1 METDKMSTA
10 SSVGAERRPL
20 LQALV
25 LERRILFAC
34 TVLVGLSTFVWITA
48 VCTEKWVHIYS
59 PNGIYLPTRGEY
71 FMWSDSGVWEICRYV
86 FRPTLVPE
94 AVNASTTPRPIDVTG
109 LTGEYYTNH
118 FRCTRMSSLAGF
130 FFGKVLPCV
139 STLTRNPRICWN
151 MNSSFRSQVLIYQ
164 LYCTNYL
171 AQPIMKNGKPAD
183 PAYDIDV
190 ANYVRTMISFGIIS
204 LFVMA
209 MGCGFSIYTFRNPR
223 YMFKRLAA
231 GIHFIST
238 SCTFVVVQVT
248 MSSLDHMQKNVK
260 YIYPERASHYFHIS
274 YFLAWF
280 VVLVN
285 FFAAASF
292 LWYSRKRKGDKAATD
307 ELAMADEPT
316 IIGR

>member
-10 SSVGAERRPL
+10 SSVGAAERRPL

-25 LERRILFAC
+25 IERRILFGC
-34 TVLVGLSTFVWITA
+34 TCFTGLCTFLWIAA
-48 VCTEKWVHIYS
+48 VCTKKWVHIEGG
-59 PNGIYLPTRGEY
+59 NGIYLPTERY
-71 FMWSDSGVWEICRYV
+71 FMSSDTGVWEMCRYL
-86 FRPTLVPE
+86 FEPLNKTAPPQL
-94 AVNASTTPRPIDVTG
+94 NITG
-109 LTGEYYTNH
+109 LEGVIK
-118 FRCTRMSSLAGF
+118 TR
-130 FFGKVLPCV
+130 
-139 STLTRNPRICWN
+139 
-151 MNSSFRSQVLIYQ
+151 
-164 LYCTNYL
+164 CTNYL
-171 AQPIMKNGKPAD
+171 APPVLLD
-183 PAYDIDV
+183 RAYDVNI

-209 MGCGFSIYTFRNPR
+209 MGCGFSMYTFKNPR

-238 SCTFVVVQVT
+238 SCTFVVVQVM
-248 MSSLDHMQKNVK
+248 MSSVEDMKKKVI
-260 YIYPERASHYFHIS
+260 IYPDKAYHYYNIS
-274 YFLAWF
+274 FFLAWF

>member
-20 LQALV
+20 LKALV
-25 LERRILFAC
+25 IERRILFAC
-34 TVLVGLSTFVWITA
+34 TILVGLCTFVWIAA
-48 VCTEKWVHIYS
+48 VCTEKWVHIEGGD
-59 PNGIYLPTRGEY
+59 GIYLPSRNVYFIWSESGVWQICRYMFHPATITINGSVSTTPSPHGVKKLIGEY
-71 FMWSDSGVWEICRYV
+71 F
-86 FRPTLVPE
+86 
-94 AVNASTTPRPIDVTG
+94 
-109 LTGEYYTNH
+109 TN
-118 FRCTRMSSLAGF
+118 
-130 FFGKVLPCV
+130 
-139 STLTRNPRICWN
+139 
-151 MNSSFRSQVLIYQ
+151 
-164 LYCTNYL
+164 CTNYL
-171 AQPIMKNGKPAD
+171 AQPAMKNGRPVD
-183 PAYDIDV
+183 LAYDIDI

-248 MSSLDHMQKNVK
+248 MSTVDHMRKNVK
-260 YIYPERASHYFHIS
+260 FVYPEAAYHYYHIS
-274 YFLAWF
+274 FFLACV

-285 FFAAASF
+285 VFATASF
-292 LWYSRKRKGDKAATD
+292 FWYSRKRKGDKAATD

>member
-71 FMWSDSGVWEICRYV
+71 FMWSNSGVWEICRYV

-94 AVNASTTPRPIDVTG
+94 AVNASTPRPIDVTG
-109 LTGEYYTNH
+109 LTGEYYTN
-118 FRCTRMSSLAGF
+118 
-130 FFGKVLPCV
+130 
-139 STLTRNPRICWN
+139 
-151 MNSSFRSQVLIYQ
+151 
-164 LYCTNYL
+164 CTNYL
-171 AQPIMKNGKPAD
+171 AQPIMKNGKPVD

>member
-10 SSVGAERRPL
+10 SSVGAAERRPL

-25 LERRILFAC
+25 IERRILFGC
-34 TVLVGLSTFVWITA
+34 TCFTGLCTFFWIAA
-48 VCTEKWVHIYS
+48 VCTEKWVHIEGGE
-59 PNGIYLPTRGEY
+59 GIYLMTGWY
-71 FMWSDSGVWEICRYV
+71 FLSSDTGVWKMCRYV
-86 FRPTLVPE
+86 YKAENKTILVKPPM
-94 AVNASTTPRPIDVTG
+94 NITG
-109 LTGEYYTNH
+109 LKGTHFTN
-118 FRCTRMSSLAGF
+118 
-130 FFGKVLPCV
+130 
-139 STLTRNPRICWN
+139 
-151 MNSSFRSQVLIYQ
+151 
-164 LYCTNYL
+164 CTNYL
-171 AQPIMKNGKPAD
+171 AQRVRD
-183 PAYDIDV
+183 PLDPLEAYDFII

-209 MGCGFSIYTFRNPR
+209 MGCGFSMYTFHNPR

-238 SCTFVVVQVT
+238 SCTFVVVQVM
-248 MSSLDHMQKNVK
+248 MSSVDQMKKNIN
-260 YIYPERASHYFHIS
+260 IYPEKAYHYYNIS
-274 YFLAWF
+274 FFLAWF

>member
-10 SSVGAERRPL
+10 SSVGAAERRPL

-25 LERRILFAC
+25 IERRILFGC
-34 TVLVGLSTFVWITA
+34 TVIVGLCNFIWIAA
-48 VCTEKWVHIYS
+48 VCTQKWVYILGG
-59 PNGIYLPTRGEY
+59 NGIYLPTGRY
-71 FMWSDSGVWEICRYV
+71 FMWSNTGVWEMCRHV
-86 FRPTLVPE
+86 FQPNITLLGKNFTNP
-94 AVNASTTPRPIDVTG
+94 AIPKPQNISG
-109 LTGEYYTNH
+109 LVGQIIT
-118 FRCTRMSSLAGF
+118 
-130 FFGKVLPCV
+130 K
-139 STLTRNPRICWN
+139 
-151 MNSSFRSQVLIYQ
+151 
-164 LYCTNYL
+164 CTNYL
-171 AQPIMKNGKPAD
+171 AQPELENGRPLD
-183 PAYDIDV
+183 IAYEVNI

-209 MGCGFSIYTFRNPR
+209 MGCGFSAYTFHNPR

-238 SCTFVVVQVT
+238 SCTFVVVQVM
-248 MSSLDHMQKNVK
+248 MSSVDHMKKNVK
-260 YIYPERASHYFHIS
+260 FVYPERAYHHYGIS
-274 YFLAWF
+274 FFLAWF

>member
-20 LQALV
+20 MQALV
-25 LERRILFAC
+25 IERRILFAC
-34 TVLVGLSTFVWITA
+34 TILIGLCTFVWITA
-48 VCTEKWVHIYS
+48 VCTEKWVHIQTE
-59 PNGIYLPTRGEY
+59 NGIFLPTRGGY

-86 FRPTLVPE
+86 FHPTDRPLRH
-94 AVNASTTPRPIDVTG
+94 NATHLATPSPFDVSG
-109 LTGEYYTNH
+109 LKGEYFTN
-118 FRCTRMSSLAGF
+118 
-130 FFGKVLPCV
+130 
-139 STLTRNPRICWN
+139 
-151 MNSSFRSQVLIYQ
+151 
-164 LYCTNYL
+164 CTNYL
-171 AQPIMKNGKPAD
+171 AQPTMKNGKPAD
-183 PAYDIDV
+183 PAYDIDI

-209 MGCGFSIYTFRNPR
+209 MGCGFSVYTFRNPR

-238 SCTFVVVQVT
+238 ACTFVVVQVM
-248 MSSLDHMQKNVK
+248 MSSVDHMKKNLK
-260 YIYPERASHYFHIS
+260 FIYPERAYHYFHIS
-274 YFLAWF
+274 FFLAWF

-285 FFAAASF
+285 LFAAASF

>member
-20 LQALV
+20 MQALV
-25 LERRILFAC
+25 LERRILFGC
-34 TVLVGLSTFVWITA
+34 TVFVGLCTFVWIAA
-48 VCTEKWVHIYS
+48 VCTEKWVYIVS
-59 PNGIYLPTRGEY
+59 DNGIYLPTRGEY
-71 FMWSDSGVWEICRYV
+71 FMWSDSGVWQICRYV
-86 FRPTLVPE
+86 FRPTIV
-94 AVNASTTPRPIDVTG
+94 VDKNASTHLTTARPFDITG
-109 LTGEYYTNH
+109 MQGEYFTN
-118 FRCTRMSSLAGF
+118 
-130 FFGKVLPCV
+130 
-139 STLTRNPRICWN
+139 
-151 MNSSFRSQVLIYQ
+151 
-164 LYCTNYL
+164 CTNYL
-171 AQPIMKNGKPAD
+171 AQPAMKNGKPVD

-209 MGCGFSIYTFRNPR
+209 MGCGFSTYTFRNPR

-248 MSSLDHMQKNVK
+248 MSTVDHMKKNLK
-260 YIYPERASHYFHIS
+260 YIYPEHAYHYFHIS
-274 YFLAWF
+274 YFLAWL

-285 FFAAASF
+285 LFAAVSF

>member
-20 LQALV
+20 MQALV
-25 LERRILFAC
+25 IERRILFGC
-34 TVLVGLSTFVWITA
+34 TILVGLCTFVWISA
-48 VCTEKWVHIYS
+48 VCTEKWVHVTS
-59 PNGIYLPTRGEY
+59 TNGLYIPSRGEY
-71 FMWSDSGVWEICRYV
+71 FMWSDSGVWQICRYV
-86 FRPTLVPE
+86 FRPKLNPE
-94 AVNASTTPRPIDVTG
+94 RANVTTTPRPMDLGISG
-109 LTGEYYTNH
+109 LTGEYYTN
-118 FRCTRMSSLAGF
+118 
-130 FFGKVLPCV
+130 
-139 STLTRNPRICWN
+139 
-151 MNSSFRSQVLIYQ
+151 
-164 LYCTNYL
+164 CTNYL
-171 AQPIMKNGKPAD
+171 AQPQMKNGKPTD

-209 MGCGFSIYTFRNPR
+209 MGCGFSMYTFRNPR

-248 MSSLDHMQKNVK
+248 MSSVDHMKKNVK
-260 YIYPERASHYFHIS
+260 YIYPERAYHYFHVS